1 MPRMPAQC
9 EDDGR
14 DDVARRQRLSRLG
27 IILICAVGG
36 LLGLLLA
43 GSLRTPAVG
52 EATILL
58 RPLPG
63 NAFAGRGGN
72 TTVDLHTETAIPRS
86 DEVLQRVS
94 QADGNRV
101 RPEELRPRLKVR
113 VIEPTEVLALSF
125 RAPNAARAK
134 ALAEDV
140 ARATLAV
147 RRERAVAEYARQSA
161 ILDPLIVAAEADLAN
176 VSAQPDNT
184 DEVLALSDKLVTLR
198 DQLNPVDQRPN
209 PGEVLETSVAKD
221 QDVPRLQAGI
231 VGLGLLGG
239 AGVGW
244 LLSRRW
250 PRGPSAGPSSMRR
263 RFRPATRPPEAGLG
277 SLRTSQRRLAG

>member
-1 MPRMPAQC
+1 MEQSHITSTGDRGDVEVPVVTGLCFGGLLGLVAGQLRDRQY
-9 EDDGR
+9 GR
-14 DDVARRQRLSRLG
+14 RTSSGAVRNDRQSQSGALPGDSGNAPDAGPERGQRSRRRRRLSRLG

-36 LLGLLLA
+36 LLGGLVLA

-134 ALAEDV
+134 ALAG
-140 ARATLAV
+140 
-147 RRERAVAEYARQSA
+147 RRCSGHFGGQTGAQVAEYARQSA

-198 DQLNPVDQRPN
+198 DQLNPVDRRGQ
-209 PGEVLETSVAKD
+209 T
-221 QDVPRLQAGI
+221 QARC
-231 VGLGLLGG
+231 
-239 AGVGW
+239 W
-244 LLSRRW
+244 RHR
-250 PRGPSAGPSSMRR
+250 
-263 RFRPATRPPEAGLG
+263 
-277 SLRTSQRRLAG
+277 